1 MQVVDRPSLARNR
14 PPNLCEPHFFSMR
27 DKAPAGGSLAFDDLN
42 ANTFTGVVRAN
53 NMHSPQSHLKSK
65 IAKSRAAAA
74 YKRA

>member
-1 MQVVDRPSLARNR
+1 
-14 PPNLCEPHFFSMR
+14 MR